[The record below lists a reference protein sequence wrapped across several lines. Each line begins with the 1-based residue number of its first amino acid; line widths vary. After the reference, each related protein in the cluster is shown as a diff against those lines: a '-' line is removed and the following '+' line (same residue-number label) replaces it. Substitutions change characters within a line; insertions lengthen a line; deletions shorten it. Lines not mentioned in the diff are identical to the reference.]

1 MGMRVS
7 KALIVLERGAPGHG
21 WRSLDVRNRHL
32 VAIANRP
39 LIVHAI
45 EGLERAGI
53 EQVGIVADEVTLA
66 ATQQALATHP
76 GRVRTTYIPRKHGA
90 GTVACLLAARGFVD
104 GEPVLVHTGDGVLGP
119 RLGKLLDG
127 FEEEPLDAL
136 VLLEPPD
143 GRARRGVRAALD
155 LVGRRTAADEV
166 DRGEFSG
173 LCVVGPIAVRAA
185 EHAARGRG
193 EASWTDFLVAL
204 EHLRASVEARP
215 MDGWCRCRCDDGE
228 ASLLRATRV
237 ALDLLPAA
245 PPSAGVSWPDVEVQ
259 GRALIDPT
267 ASLTSTTVRGPVVI
281 GARSRISNAFLGP
294 YTSIGEDVVIEGT
307 EIENSI
313 VHDGARVS
321 HVPNRLE
328 GSVLGRCAKVS
339 VDFELPRGLRLTLGE
354 GAEVVF
360 S

>member
-143 GRARRGVRAALD
+143 GRAR
-155 LVGRRTAADEV
+155 
-166 DRGEFSG
+166 RGEFSG